1 MGQTQKGVTSLQGHL
16 FFTRF
21 SLEKIL
27 FNLAGAIYLRHVGSA
42 RFFVIKPIELNLDIS
57 VISTN
62 AIFSLTD
69 FKHFSFYSIVLCE
82 IG

>member
-42 RFFVIKPIELNLDIS
+42 RFS
-57 VISTN
+57 
-62 AIFSLTD
+62 
-69 FKHFSFYSIVLCE
+69 
-82 IG
+82 